1 MRVAIVHDFLF
12 KLGGAERVVKEMAD
26 IFPNAPIYTLIY
38 DEEKCGKDFPKER
51 VIPSKLDRYPSFL
64 QKRPH
69 YLLGKMPEAIEDFNL
84 SQFDL
89 VISSSGAFSHGV
101 ITSPKTKHLCYS
113 HSPMRYAWD
122 YTHEYLEERHL
133 SFFKEFLVRK
143 ILHEVRQWDRAA
155 ADRPDMYLANSKHVA
170 KRLQKYYQVE
180 AEVLYPPVDVDRF
193 YPYEKADDYFVI
205 ISALTPFKKIDLAIS
220 TFNKVGKRLVI
231 IGDGAHRKSL
241 EALAGPTIEIL
252 GRKSDQEVKRYLQ
265 GAKALIFP
273 GEEDFGITPV
283 EAMACGKPVIAYG
296 KGGATET
303 VIDGITGLFFA
314 EQTVASME
322 AALARFYQ
330 LEHSFNADVIHERAQ
345 QFSRQKFR
353 SGFRKIAEEFYQS
366 SKK

>member
-26 IFPNAPIYTLIY
+26 LFPDAPIYTLIY
-38 DEEKCGKDFPKER
+38 DEEKCGKEFPRER
-51 VIPSKLDRYPSFL
+51 VISSKLDRYPSFL

-84 SQFDL
+84 SPYDL

-101 ITSPKTKHLCYS
+101 ITSPKTKHLCYC

-122 YTHEYLEERHL
+122 YTHEYVEERHL
-133 SFFKEFLVRK
+133 SFLKEFMVRR
-143 ILHEVRQWDRAA
+143 ILHDVRQWDRAA
-155 ADRPDMYLANSKHVA
+155 ADRPDKYLANSKHVA
-170 KRLQKYYQVE
+170 KRLKKYYQVN

-193 YPYEKADDYFVI
+193 YPYEKADDYFII

-231 IGDGAHRKSL
+231 IGDGAHRKAL

-252 GRKSDQEVKRYLQ
+252 GRKTDQEVKRYLQ
-265 GAKALIFP
+265 GAKALVFVN
-273 GEEDFGITPV
+273 EEDFGITPI

-296 KGGATET
+296 KGGVTES
-303 VIDGITGLFFA
+303 VIDGITGVFFQ

-322 AALARFYQ
+322 AALARFYHV
-330 LEHSFNADVIHERAQ
+330 EPSFDADVIHDRAQ
-345 QFSRQKFR
+345 LFSRKQFR
-353 SGFRKIAEEFYQS
+353 TQFRKIVEAFYD
-366 SKK
+366 SK